1 MSWAAVDDR
10 LHADPRRFKA
20 GLEAMGLW
28 AMGRSWIA
36 GELTDGHVPAEA
48 ALSLSG
54 GRQEAIDRLVEVGF
68 WAPAEGGYTDVD
80 YLRQNLPRAE
90 ILARKAA
97 RAASGAKGGAISV
110 DVRRQQHGTAIPLN
124 ARNATEAPTE
134 ATTEASASK
143 PPKHPPKQVTE
154 ATTEPPDP
162 GPKTPSFAD
171 AKAPYPR
178 ADAREGLP
186 IAHAIKDEGT
196 GPDVASD
203 GDGNDVG
210 AVQLDEKGKAFL
222 ASMAEGQDAATA

>member
-154 ATTEPPDP
+154 ATTEPPYP
-162 GPKTPSFAD
+162 VPRTPAFD
-171 AKAPYPR
+171 AKASPYPR
-178 ADAREGLP
+178 AAEPATRS
-186 IAHAIKDEGT
+186 KDGAGATAAAVGGSSDVDGT
-196 GPDVASD
+196 AG
-203 GDGNDVG
+203 G
-210 AVQLDEKGKAFL
+210 AVQPVGKL
-222 ASMAEGQDAATA
+222 AEHLMDGRARKAGSAS